1 VLDFAAA
8 PGEPLI
14 WNPLAAFRTH
24 PDLKSSFVV
33 GPLVLLRRSRKSL
46 AIAVPAILI
55 LGVGILLARKIGES
69 YGWDDGAYLASARAM
84 IQGHPLFTSV
94 FSSQPPVFLE
104 LLAAAFRVFGDS
116 GETGAWMALVFA
128 LACLAIVGWMA
139 HQVAGPMASPFAVLA
154 MLSKIFLGQAL
165 GIEAE
170 IPALALALLA
180 VAMLVPG
187 DATWRV
193 AAAGGV
199 FSIAVL
205 CKLWVLP
212 YGVPLIV
219 LTVLPPDRD
228 EAGAWRMSWSPRR
241 AIRRLTVV
249 GLSGGLVSTLVLGG
263 YDLHAAY
270 DQVVGMHVR
279 ARQLG
284 TETWGRTGTDLLVRF
299 ARDEVLICALALVGA
314 GFLLKRN
321 PRAGSCLLLWLL
333 ACAAFLVGHLP
344 VFIRHVLLVSPPLA
358 LLAASAVSGM
368 FSRWSRP
375 LYRYTAASVVA
386 VLMVVRPTATGE
398 AGIPLW
404 RILATPVR
412 ADRAQVES
420 IRLMTRFSTPGD
432 IVVTDDPL
440 QAFLARRALPPRLV
454 DISGTRVLS
463 GTLTTLEAISLSQDA
478 KVIVFWARNLERLP
492 GYRAWVQSRYRKV
505 KTWRDS
511 DALREMWIR

>member
-1 VLDFAAA
+1 MT
-8 PGEPLI
+8 G
-14 WNPLAAFRTH
+14 H
-24 PDLKSSFVV
+24 DL
-33 GPLVLLRRSRKSL
+33 RSRKTL

-84 IQGHPLFTSV
+84 MQGHPLFSAV

-116 GETGAWMALVFA
+116 GETGGWMALVFA
-128 LACLAIVGWMA
+128 LACLATVGWMA
-139 HQVAGPMASPFAVLA
+139 RQIAGPVASPIAVLA

-180 VAMLVPG
+180 VAMLVVPG

-199 FSIAVL
+199 FALAVL
-205 CKLWVLP
+205 CKLWVFP
-212 YGVPLIV
+212 YGVPLIF
-219 LTVLPPDRD
+219 LTALPPDRD
-228 EAGAWRMSWSPRR
+228 DAGAWRMAWSPRR
-241 AIRRLTVV
+241 AIRRLIVV
-249 GLSGGLVSTLVLGG
+249 GLSGALVATVVLGG

-270 DQVVGMHVR
+270 DQVVGMHLR
-279 ARQLG
+279 ARELG
-284 TETWGRTGTDLLVRF
+284 AEAWGRTGTALLVRF
-299 ARDEVLICALALVGA
+299 ARDELLVCALALVGA

-321 PRAGSCLLLWLL
+321 PWAGSWLLLWLFS
-333 ACAAFLVGHLP
+333 CAAFLAGHSP

-358 LLAASAVSGM
+358 LLAASAVSGVL
-368 FSRWSRP
+368 SRWTRP
-375 LYRYTAASVVA
+375 LSVYAAASVVG
-386 VLMVVRPTATGE
+386 VLMVVRPTATLE

-404 RILATPVR
+404 RILGTPVR
-412 ADRAQVES
+412 ADRAQAES

-492 GYRAWVQSRYRKV
+492 GYRAWVKSRYRKV